1 MKLKINCDSP
11 LLQESLEIFLKDFLS
26 EEGIVISD
34 NPEKGTIIIGEDIK
48 KPFTKTSLLLQLEKL
63 FNIKSQKP
71 SFEEA
76 LDNLIDEFSQ
86 NLKNLIKEYY
96 GKK

>member
-63 FNIKSQKP
+63 FNIKSQKS
-71 SFEEA
+71 SFEEE
-76 LDNLIDEFSQ
+76 LDKLIDEFSQ

>member
-1 MKLKINCDSP
+1 MKIKINCDSP
-11 LLQESLEIFLKDFLS
+11 LLQESLEIFLKDFIS

-48 KPFTKTSLLLQLEKL
+48 KPFTKASLLIQLEKL
-63 FNIKSQKP
+63 FNIKSQQP

-76 LDNLIDEFSQ
+76 LDILIDDFSQ
-86 NLKNLIKEYY
+86 NLKKLIKEYY
-96 GKK
+96 GKG

>member
-11 LLQESLEIFLKDFLS
+11 LLQESLEIFLKDFIS

-34 NPEKGTIIIGEDIK
+34 NPKKGTIIIGEDIK
-48 KPFTKTSLLLQLEKL
+48 KPFTKTSLLIQLEKL
-63 FNIKSQKP
+63 FNIKSKRP

-76 LDNLIDEFSQ
+76 LDLLIDDFSQ
-86 NLKNLIKEYY
+86 NLKKLIKEYY
-96 GKK
+96 GKG

>member
-11 LLQESLEIFLKDFLS
+11 LLQESLEIFLKDFIS

-34 NPEKGTIIIGEDIK
+34 NPQKGTIIIGKDIK
-48 KPFTKTSLLLQLEKL
+48 KPFTKTSLLIQLEKL

-71 SFEEA
+71 TFEEA
-76 LDNLIDEFSQ
+76 LDNLIDEFTK
-86 NLKNLIKEYY
+86 NLKTLIKDYY
-96 GKK
+96 GKR

>member
-11 LLQESLEIFLKDFLS
+11 LLQESLEIFLKDFLD
-26 EEGIVISD
+26 ENGIVISD
-34 NPEKGTIIIGEDIK
+34 NPKKGDIIIGKDIK
-48 KPFTKTSLLLQLEKL
+48 KPFTKISLLLQLEKL
-63 FNIKSQKP
+63 TQNKKP
-71 SFEEA
+71 FEKA
-76 LDNLIDEFSQ
+76 LDELINEFSK